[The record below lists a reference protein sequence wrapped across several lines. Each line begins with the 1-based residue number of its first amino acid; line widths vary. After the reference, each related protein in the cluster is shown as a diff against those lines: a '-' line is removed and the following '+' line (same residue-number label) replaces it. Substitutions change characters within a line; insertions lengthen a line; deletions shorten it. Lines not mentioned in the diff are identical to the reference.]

1 MVFFDRRDLSSISK
15 KCRKFEHP
23 LKALLS
29 HFDHCHANCL
39 RAWLEKCL
47 CMDTKYFMY
56 WDQKMK
62 HSSLFSKTL
71 LVFAI
76 TTATLAH
83 AQDKGG
89 FMRLEKGTDTSARTQ
104 QQQQTLQAPRIITD
118 FGAGIN
124 VSVPG
129 LAATNRTS
137 IFDKLLN
144 VSAFSPSWP
153 AFPRI
158 WHEES
163 VLDTIDTTT
172 YWMPKLKALNG
183 GIEFE
188 YKYGRKTTLVMMSS
202 LHKQNAPAGSSV
214 EDVGY
219 QMVRLDPE
227 SKRVYPNLRP
237 GYPMVGF
244 CSYELQL
251 TLANGQTLGVEVF
264 NAGTRIKHSKIRT
277 VTHTVFSKFFSI
289 PANMPIQSIMN
300 NYCNDTFVKHVRPY
314 AEANFVPVVVEERF
328 LHSPKNQ
335 CHPNPNDSSDGD
347 VDCLKWFAGFDRLR
361 KHISVPRCETLKGG
375 FNVCRLK
382 AKEGNRCP
390 IYRDKNNKLTTA
402 VNQFGLEAYTQ
413 TANAFSCDKGL
424 TCKITKQP
432 TMGLLGLVLFK
443 GESFCA
449 K

>member
-1 MVFFDRRDLSSISK
+1 M
-15 KCRKFEHP
+15 
-23 LKALLS
+23 
-29 HFDHCHANCL
+29 
-39 RAWLEKCL
+39 
-47 CMDTKYFMY
+47 
-56 WDQKMK
+56 QQ
-62 HSSLFSKTL
+62 SSLSNKSLLTL
-71 LVFAI
+71 ILSVALI
-76 TTATLAH
+76 ATATIAS
-83 AQDKGG
+83 AQDKAG
-89 FMRLEKGTDTSARTQ
+89 FMRLEKGTNEQQRTHQDQ
-104 QQQQTLQAPRIITD
+104 QALELPRIITD

-144 VSAFSPSWP
+144 VSASSPSWP

-172 YWMPKLKALNG
+172 YWMPTLKVLNG

-202 LHKQNAPAGSSV
+202 LHKQNAPSGSST

-251 TLANGQTLGVEVF
+251 TLSNGQTLGVEVF
-264 NAGTRIKHSKIRT
+264 NAGTRVKHSKIRT

-300 NYCNDTFVKHVRPY
+300 IYCNDTFAKHVRPY

-335 CHPNPNDSSDGD
+335 CHPNPKDSSDGD
-347 VDCLKWFAGFDRLR
+347 VECLKWFAGFDRLR

-382 AKEGNRCP
+382 AKEANRCP
-390 IYRDKNNKLTTA
+390 IYKDKNNKLTTD
-402 VNQFGLEAYTQ
+402 VNQFGLQAYTRSS
-413 TANAFSCDKGL
+413 NAFSCDKGL

-432 TMGLLGLVLFK
+432 TTTVFGLVLFK